1 MEDLENRIIR
11 FIGIPNKTIEE
22 DSIRILRAIRIF
34 GSKKFDSFDEE
45 SRKAIARNRFLL
57 LKADRSRIILE
68 FEKIFGS
75 DNLGVIFK
83 TLDELK
89 VLEVIFPYVKG
100 IDMSLAYSLL
110 DNPPNSYSTK
120 IAYFLYPIYN
130 KIIKENHLGYAEEKS
145 IEILKSLGI
154 NEKVSKKVRNLL
166 RNQYYFF
173 KLEWKDEK
181 IIRHELLNFL
191 KILAILKVFMKKF

>member
-1 MEDLENRIIR
+1 
-11 FIGIPNKTIEE
+11 
-22 DSIRILRAIRIF
+22 
-34 GSKKFDSFDEE
+34 
-45 SRKAIARNRFLL
+45 
-57 LKADRSRIILE
+57 
-68 FEKIFGS
+68 
-75 DNLGVIFK
+75 
-83 TLDELK
+83 
-89 VLEVIFPYVKG
+89 
-100 IDMSLAYSLL
+100 MSLAYSLL

-181 IIRHELLNFL
+181 IIRHELLNFF
-191 KILAILKVFMKKF
+191 KNSGYPKGFYEKVLDFIDKETDFKYVISEKN